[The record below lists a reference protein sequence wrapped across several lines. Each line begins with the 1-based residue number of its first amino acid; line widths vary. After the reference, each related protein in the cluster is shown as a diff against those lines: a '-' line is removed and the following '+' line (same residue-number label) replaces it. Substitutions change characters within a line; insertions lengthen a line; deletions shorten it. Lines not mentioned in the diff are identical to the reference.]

1 MNQLQAIMRVL
12 RAPVFVALCCL
23 FGPGGADRNVAAQ
36 QERPVPKDSSRVSI
50 PGCARNRTFIVG
62 RAPEGEPVRS
72 DIEPGRRF
80 KMNGAKQTL
89 GDIKA
94 HERTLIEITGLVRQA
109 DLDPPRGIGIGSR
122 VRIGG
127 GQPQSPIGSGP
138 ATSPAYAEAI
148 IDVEGWR
155 PLPGDCPQR

>member
-1 MNQLQAIMRVL
+1 MKRHLLAVAI
-12 RAPVFVALCCL
+12 AL
-23 FGPGGADRNVAAQ
+23 ASAALVIA

-50 PGCARNRTFIVG
+50 AGCARNRTFIVG

-80 KMNGAKQTL
+80 RMNGEKPTL
-89 GDIKA
+89 ADIKA
-94 HERTLIEITGLVRQA
+94 HERTLIEVTGLVRQA
-109 DLDPPRGIGIGSR
+109 DLNPPRGIGIGSR

-138 ATSPAYAEAI
+138 ATSASYAEAI

-155 PLPGDCPQR
+155 TLPGECPQR

>member
-1 MNQLQAIMRVL
+1 MKGTLLAV
-12 RAPVFVALCCL
+12 
-23 FGPGGADRNVAAQ
+23 VAALASTAVIAA
-36 QERPVPKDSSRVSI
+36 QERPVPKDSSRVAL

-72 DIEPGRRF
+72 DVEPGRRF
-80 KMNGAKQTL
+80 KLNGAKQTL
-89 GDIKA
+89 SEIKA
-94 HERTLIEITGLVRQA
+94 HERTLIEVTGLVRRA
-109 DLDPPRGIGIGSR
+109 DLDPPRGVGIAGGR

-127 GQPQSPIGSGP
+127 GQPQSPVGSGP

-148 IDVEGWR
+148 IDVESWR

>member
-1 MNQLQAIMRVL
+1 MKRTLLAVAITL
-12 RAPVFVALCCL
+12 ASAAL
-23 FGPGGADRNVAAQ
+23 VAAQ

-50 PGCARNRTFIVG
+50 PGCARNRSFIVG

-80 KMNGAKQTL
+80 KMNGAKPTL
-89 GDIKA
+89 SDIKA
-94 HERTLIEITGLVRQA
+94 HERMLIEVTGLVRRA

-127 GQPQSPIGSGP
+127 GQPVSPVGGS
-138 ATSPAYAEAI
+138 ATSSAYAEAI
-148 IDVEGWR
+148 IDVESWR

>member
-1 MNQLQAIMRVL
+1 MKRHLLAVAI
-12 RAPVFVALCCL
+12 AVAS
-23 FGPGGADRNVAAQ
+23 AALVTA

-50 PGCARNRTFIVG
+50 AGCARNRTFIVG

-80 KMNGAKQTL
+80 KMNGAKPTL
-89 GDIKA
+89 ADIKA
-94 HERTLIEITGLVRQA
+94 HERTLIEVTGLVRQA

-138 ATSPAYAEAI
+138 ATSPSYAEAI

-155 PLPGDCPQR
+155 ALPGECPQR

>member
-1 MNQLQAIMRVL
+1 MKRTLLA
-12 RAPVFVALCCL
+12 VAMALSSAAL
-23 FGPGGADRNVAAQ
+23 VGA
-36 QERPVPKDSSRVSI
+36 QERPVPKDSARVSI
-50 PGCARNRTFIVG
+50 AGCARNRTFIVG

-80 KMNGAKQTL
+80 KMNGAKPTL
-89 GDIKA
+89 ADIKA
-94 HERTLIEITGLVRQA
+94 HERTLIEVTGLVRQA
-109 DLDPPRGIGIGSR
+109 DLNPPRGIGIGSR

-155 PLPGDCPQR
+155 ALPGDCPQR